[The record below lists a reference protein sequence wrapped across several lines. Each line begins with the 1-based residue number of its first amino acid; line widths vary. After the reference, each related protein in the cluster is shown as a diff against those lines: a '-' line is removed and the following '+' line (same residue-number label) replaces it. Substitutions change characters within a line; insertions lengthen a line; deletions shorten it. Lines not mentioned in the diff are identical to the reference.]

1 MILKSLIVREERRKD
16 EESQLRSRKTSILM
30 MMRIM
35 EGMIMV
41 IMMILRSIILMKM
54 MRVRGKASNFLLKKY
69 LDFHKKIVI
78 LYFTNKKVVLIKL
91 FFYGKDLSFR
101 RRCYLPSCS

>member
-1 MILKSLIVREERRKD
+1 MILKSLIVSEERRKD
-16 EESQLRSRKTSILM
+16 EESQLRSRKMNIL

-35 EGMIMV
+35 EEMTMM

>member
-16 EESQLRSRKTSILM
+16 EESQLRSRKMNIL

-35 EGMIMV
+35 EGMILM

-54 MRVRGKASNFLLKKY
+54 MRVRSTASNFFLKKY

-78 LYFTNKKVVLIKL
+78 LYYYK
-91 FFYGKDLSFR
+91 
-101 RRCYLPSCS
+101 

>member
-1 MILKSLIVREERRKD
+1 MISKSLIVSEERRKD
-16 EESQLRSRKTSILM
+16 EESQLRSRKMNIL

-35 EGMIMV
+35 EEMTMM

-91 FFYGKDLSFR
+91 FFLWKRFI
-101 RRCYLPSCS
+101 LP

>member
-1 MILKSLIVREERRKD
+1 MISKSLIVSEERRRD
-16 EESQLRSRKTSILM
+16 EGSQLKSRKMNIL

-35 EGMIMV
+35 EEMTMM

-101 RRCYLPSCS
+101 RRCYLPSCF

>member
-1 MILKSLIVREERRKD
+1 MISKSLIVSEERRKD
-16 EESQLRSRKTSILM
+16 EESQLRSRKMNIL

-35 EGMIMV
+35 EEMTMM

-69 LDFHKKIVI
+69 LDFNKKIVI

>member
-1 MILKSLIVREERRKD
+1 MISKSLIVSEERRRD
-16 EESQLRSRKTSILM
+16 EESQLRSRKTNIL

-35 EGMIMV
+35 EGMIMM

-69 LDFHKKIVI
+69 LDFNKKIVI

>member
-1 MILKSLIVREERRKD
+1 MISKSLIVSEERRKD
-16 EESQLRSRKTSILM
+16 EESQLRSRKMNIL

-35 EGMIMV
+35 EEMTMM

-91 FFYGKDLSFR
+91 FFYGKDLSSR